1 MTRPYSVAAAAA
13 VASILALFASPASAQ
28 NVVLNP
34 ATIQG
39 TLELTGQTVT
49 NASVSA
55 SWTDTSTNPPTT
67 YSASTSVSGNSY
79 TLIVNVPQGTTPTYT
94 VYAYGYI
101 SGSNQS
107 FSFPSQTVNPD
118 PASPQTLNFSVNPGV
133 IQGTV
138 TASGGTLNYFYIYAG
153 SSYSYFPGSPGTYSL
168 IVNPGT
174 QIYVYGYGYGQFGG
188 GSLAP
193 SYQYVDVNAG
203 QIVSGVDWTINIPSA
218 PPQGAIAGTVTLT
231 GSIAPTYVNVTASG
245 ASYASVAATPS
256 FSMPDLYA
264 GSYSMYGYAQFP
276 NNTYLSF
283 PYSMFSPSNYV
294 TVSGGATTTVDISGS
309 ENVLNGVITLG
320 GTNTLAD
327 VSSASFNAY
336 GIYGTESYGG
346 GAGATLPASGA
357 FSLVLTDGSWAAS
370 SLSLNFNQTSDP
382 ANYLYEQLYF
392 FDYDQYYNPIA
403 LSGAQTVTKNLAYA
417 MGKITIN
424 FKALAG
430 ATFSYPQ
437 LYASCSQVDPVT
449 MQAKSTYSA
458 YSYNY
463 SVSNVTE
470 SGVTFAGMAG
480 VCQVQASAYVNG
492 NNYVTFGNLTVVV
505 EAGVIKEI
513 DLNGPSLVVTSP
525 AADAELSVPTVT
537 VTGLADDDVVDI
549 ESITVNGISATFVS
563 TNNAS
568 RPHEVSFSATVPLNP
583 GANTLTTVVTAMDT
597 DEPGKQASDTR
608 TVVYNINTEDTYTV
622 CNVNVAKGARQSGST
637 IPIKLQVCDSS
648 GANISSSSIAVHA
661 TGIELVSGSTNGLLQ
676 DSGNANPGM
685 NFRLTGPPAMYMFN
699 LQTTGFA
706 AGTYRLLFTI
716 GSDPTVQGVSFEI
729 R

>member
-1 MTRPYSVAAAAA
+1 MTRPCSAAAAAA
-13 VASILALFASPASAQ
+13 VAILTLFASPALAQ
-28 NVVLNP
+28 DVVLNP

-39 TLELTGQTVT
+39 TLELTGQTLT
-49 NASVSA
+49 NASVYA

-79 TLIVNVPQGTTPTYT
+79 TLIVNVPQGTTPAYT

-107 FSFPSQTVNPD
+107 FSFPPQTVNPD
-118 PASPQTLNFSVNPGV
+118 PALPQTLNFSITPGI

-138 TASGGTLNYFYIYAG
+138 TATGGSLNYFYIFAG
-153 SSYSYFPGSPGTYSL
+153 STYSYFPGSPGTYSL
-168 IVNPGT
+168 VVNPGT

-188 GSLAP
+188 GSLTP
-193 SYQYVDVNAG
+193 GYQYVDVNAG
-203 QIVSGVDWTINIPSA
+203 QVVSGVDWTISLPSA
-218 PPQGAIAGTVTLT
+218 PPRGTIAGTVTLSGDVAPSYVSVYANGPSS
-231 GSIAPTYVNVTASG
+231 GSAV
-245 ASYASVAATPS
+245 ATPS
-256 FSMPDLYA
+256 FSIPDLYA
-264 GSYSMYGYAQFP
+264 GSYSMYAYAQFP
-276 NNTYLSF
+276 NNSYLSF
-283 PYSMFSPSNYV
+283 PYSTFSPSNYV
-294 TVSGGATTTVDISGS
+294 TVSGGATTVVDITGT
-309 ENVLNGVITLG
+309 ENYLDGTITLG

-327 VSSASFNAY
+327 VSSASFNAF
-336 GIYGTESYGG
+336 GINGTDSYGG
-346 GAGATLPASGA
+346 SAGATLPAGGA
-357 FSLVLTDGSWAAS
+357 FSFVVTDGSWAPS
-370 SLSLNFNQTSDP
+370 YLSLNFYQVSDP

-392 FDYDQYYNPIA
+392 FDYDQYNNPVA
-403 LSGAQTVTKNLAYA
+403 LSGGQTVTRNLVYA
-417 MGKITIN
+417 MGKVTIN

-437 LYASCSQVDPVT
+437 LYATCSQIDPVT
-449 MQAKSTYSA
+449 NQVKSSYYA

-463 SVSNVTE
+463 SLYNVSE
-470 SGVTFAGMAG
+470 GGITFAGMAG

-492 NNYVTFGNLTVVV
+492 NNYVTFGNLTVTV

-525 AADAELSVPTVT
+525 AAEAELSVPTVT
-537 VTGLADDDVVDI
+537 VTGIADDDVVDI
-549 ESITVNGISATFVS
+549 ESITVNGISAAFAS
-563 TNNAS
+563 TNNVS

-608 TVVYNINTEDTYTV
+608 TVFYNSNSETSYTA
-622 CNVNVAKGARQSGST
+622 CNVSVSKGPRQSGST
-637 IPIKLQVCDSS
+637 IPIKLQVCDSD
-648 GANISSSSIAVHA
+648 GANISSSSITVHA
-661 TGIELVSGSTNGLLQ
+661 TGIELVSGTSNGTLQ

-685 NFRLTGPPAMYMFN
+685 NFRLTGPPEMYIFN

-716 GSDPTVQGVSFEI
+716 GSDPAVHSVSFEI